1 MRTQRPLPWRTAFAA
16 AALVCTTAA
25 AQTSSTGPAGYPSKV
40 VRVVVP
46 TAAGGGSD
54 LQARLVAKAFQE
66 TFGQPFVVENRPG
79 ASGTIGAE
87 IAAKSPPDGYTLL
100 VATALLATNSA
111 LYKKLPF
118 DPMRDLAPVGQ
129 ISFAPQFLIAH
140 PSVPARSVKEL
151 VALAKRQPGQLN
163 AGSSGTGS
171 ANHLALEMFRQRAG
185 IDVTH
190 VPYKSGSPAVA
201 ALMGGEVAFTFTGA
215 LTAIPPVRAGRV
227 KALGVTSLKRSSL
240 MPEVPTMDS
249 LYPGFESANWY
260 ALFVPA
266 GTPAPIVTRL
276 NAELLKALKSRE
288 MVDFMTREGA
298 EPAGGSPQ
306 ELGAFFKREVER
318 YAEVIRVGRIQVE

>member
-1 MRTQRPLPWRTAFAA
+1 
-16 AALVCTTAA
+16 
-25 AQTSSTGPAGYPSKV
+25 
-40 VRVVVP
+40 
-46 TAAGGGSD
+46 
-54 LQARLVAKAFQE
+54 
-66 TFGQPFVVENRPG
+66 
-79 ASGTIGAE
+79 
-87 IAAKSPPDGYTLL
+87 
-100 VATALLATNSA
+100 
-111 LYKKLPF
+111 
-118 DPMRDLAPVGQ
+118 
-129 ISFAPQFLIAH
+129 
-140 PSVPARSVKEL
+140 
-151 VALAKRQPGQLN
+151 
-163 AGSSGTGS
+163 
-171 ANHLALEMFRQRAG
+171 MFKQRAG

-215 LTAIPPVRAGRV
+215 LTAIPPVRSGRV
-227 KALGVTSLKRSSL
+227 KALGVTSVKRSSL